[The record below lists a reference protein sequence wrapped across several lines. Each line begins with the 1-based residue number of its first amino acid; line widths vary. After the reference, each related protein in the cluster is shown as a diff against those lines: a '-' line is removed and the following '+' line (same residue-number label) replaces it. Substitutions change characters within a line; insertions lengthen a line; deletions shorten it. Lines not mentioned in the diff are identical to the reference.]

1 MSSASLDSLL
11 HAAQGGDLKFVFVGG
26 KGGVGKTTSSSAIAT
41 LLATQCKKRTLLV
54 STDPAHSLGDAFR
67 MKFSNTPTSP
77 RPNLHVM
84 EIDPSESIQHALD
97 SWANLAN
104 ELGSEDLKKNVS
116 GFQEWLS
123 GVPGIDEA
131 TALSSAITHIESGQY
146 DIIVFDTAPTGHTLK
161 LLALPEIL
169 QSGIEKL
176 ESWQSTLWGYW
187 NAIKGL
193 GKGGNKANVQQ
204 KVSEKLQTYK
214 RGIQKVALMLQDQL
228 RTRFVVVCIA
238 EYLSISETKRLL
250 VELQK
255 NKVRASHIIVN
266 QLVTKSALSQEE
278 LAQLEGLAEIGG
290 LDMNQ
295 QLLQKT
301 VHACRLTTSRKQIQT
316 KYINDLLTSQ
326 EAQGL
331 DGIAQ
336 VPLLAEEVTGTEAIE
351 KFAQLLLD
359 SPDSFASDGSGLTA
373 SVAKPLYDD
382 QLEASANAKADFSTD
397 KMDNE
402 WKPSRGDTVAIQ
414 NLSKSVQYNG
424 LEGSIVSELNE
435 ETNRYGVEIQYQGQ
449 RKVLALQRKNL
460 VFVADKKRK
469 RETEQAF
476 PANQKMQALLQDPEI
491 QEMIASNPKF
501 EAAVQDCLENPMNAM
516 KYLMDPEMSP
526 LVSKAVAKLN
536 M

>member
-1 MSSASLDSLL
+1 
-11 HAAQGGDLKFVFVGG
+11 
-26 KGGVGKTTSSSAIAT
+26 
-41 LLATQCKKRTLLV
+41 
-54 STDPAHSLGDAFR
+54 
-67 MKFSNTPTSP
+67 
-77 RPNLHVM
+77 M
-84 EIDPSESIQHALD
+84 EIDPSESIKQALD

-176 ESWQSTLWGYW
+176 ESWQLTLWGYW

-193 GKGGNKANVQQ
+193 GKGGNNVNVQQ

-266 QLVTKSALSQEE
+266 QLVTKSALSEAE

-295 QLLQKT
+295 ELLQKT
-301 VHACRLTTSRKQIQT
+301 VHACRLTTSRKQIQS
-316 KYINDLLTSQ
+316 KYIDDLLSSQ

-336 VPLLAEEVTGTEAIE
+336 VPLLAEEVTGTEALE

-359 SPDSFASDGSGLTA
+359 SRDKFVSDGSELTA

-382 QLEASANAKADFSTD
+382 QLEASGNAKAEFSKED
-397 KMDNE
+397 MNNE
-402 WKPSRGDTVAIQ
+402 WKPSRGDIVTIQ

-424 LEGSIVSELNE
+424 LEGSIVSELNK

-469 RETEQAF
+469 RETEQTF
-476 PANQKMQALLQDPEI
+476 PASQKMQALLQDPEI

-516 KYLMDPEMSP
+516 NYLMDPEMSP